1 VGWKR
6 RWAARGKRK
15 EGGREVG
22 RASCW
27 AAGVAGPR
35 AGKER
40 REGEKREEGFGK
52 FSSFFQTF
60 SNSHFKLLKLN
71 SFQNT
76 KIFKTFLKAFKTSHK
91 QIIKPCIQ
99 IMMHKHLLLLNY

>member
-1 VGWKR
+1 VDWKR

-40 REGEKREEGFGK
+40 KEGEREEGFEQFCFSNLYK
-52 FSSFFQTF
+52 FTFQTF
-60 SNSHFKLLKLN
+60 EIELFSKNS
-71 SFQNT
+71 

-91 QIIKPCIQ
+91 PIIKPCIQ